1 MFYGEKLHAIRE
13 MFSYSRADLALELKV
28 TEQMVWKF
36 ETNQEVPD
44 FKAINILKNLFYV
57 QSSYFFQK
65 LMIKD
70 ISNTEFIAF
79 RKNKT
84 NNREGVKSEKIY
96 LDHLF
101 SYIQDLEKI
110 VYPDPGSILSY
121 FKKIE
126 SNYVLTDLS
135 NDDIKQIAEQAR
147 TYLEIKSNERLMYYL
162 ELSGVYIVERK
173 LENNV
178 DAYSTWLQ
186 NNGYPVIVL
195 NSRKKSAVRRNFD
208 LGHELGHL
216 LLHRYVDF
224 DALDKDKMNRL
235 EYEANLFSSY
245 FMLPEVNFKKDF
257 YEISDRT
264 DPNDYLSLK
273 KKYRMSIQ
281 SIAFRAYKEGW
292 LSMEENST
300 FWKRINQLGYRQ
312 IEPLDDTLPI
322 HIPGKIR
329 SLLYHVSEI
338 DQGFISEWLTIHAVD
353 IKYFEMV
360 FNIKDD
366 LLSKHVVKGQK
377 QSKNNVV
384 NFNQF

>member
-1 MFYGEKLHAIRE
+1 MFYGEKLHDIRE
-13 MFSYSRADLALELKV
+13 MFSYSRADLAKELEV

-36 ETNQEVPD
+36 ETNQEIPN
-44 FKAINILKNLFYV
+44 FETINILKRLFHV

-65 LMIKD
+65 SMIKD
-70 ISNTEFIAF
+70 VSKTESIAF
-79 RKNKT
+79 RKNKS
-84 NNREGVKSEKIY
+84 NDREGIKSEKIF
-96 LDHLF
+96 LDYLF
-101 SYIQDLEKI
+101 SHILDIEKF
-110 VYPDPGSILSY
+110 VYPDPGSIFSY
-121 FKKIE
+121 SEKVE
-126 SNYVLTDLS
+126 SKYVLTKLS
-135 NDDIKQIAEQAR
+135 IDDIKKIAEQAR

-162 ELSGVYIVERK
+162 ELSGIYIVERK
-173 LENNV
+173 LEYTV

-186 NNGYPVIVL
+186 NNGYPVIIL

-224 DALDKDKMNRL
+224 DALDKDEMNRL
-235 EYEANLFSSY
+235 EYEANLFASY
-245 FMLPEVNFKKDF
+245 FMLPEESLEKDF

-264 DPNDYLSLK
+264 DPKSYLPLK

-292 LSMEENST
+292 LSMEDNST

-312 IEPLDDTLPI
+312 IEPLDNKLPI

-329 SLLYHVSEI
+329 SLLHHVSEI
-338 DQGFISEWLTIHAVD
+338 NQEFISDWLSIHAVD
-353 IKYFEMV
+353 TKYFEII

-366 LLSKHVVKGQK
+366 LISKHAVKGNK

-384 NFNQF
+384 NFNQ